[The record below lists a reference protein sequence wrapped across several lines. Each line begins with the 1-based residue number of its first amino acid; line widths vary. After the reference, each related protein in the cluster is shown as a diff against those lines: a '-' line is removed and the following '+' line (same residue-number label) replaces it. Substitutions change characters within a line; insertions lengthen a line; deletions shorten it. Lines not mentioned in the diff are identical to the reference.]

1 VAIGLSSADGLPVHP
16 LCFGG
21 NVFGWTA
28 DEEQSFALLDAYA
41 GAGGNFVDTADE
53 YASWLPDG
61 AGASE
66 RIIGAWMASRGNR
79 EQIAVATKV
88 GRMPGLKGLSRATIA
103 KAVDDSLAR
112 LGTDYIDLYYAHEDD
127 PDTPLE
133 ETLGAFDELVR
144 SGKIRRVGA
153 SNYSADRLAE
163 ALAISAREGFATFA
177 ALQPQYNLMD
187 REYEGELRDLCGRE
201 GIACVPYFG
210 LAMGFLSGKY
220 RPGVRV
226 ESQRARIAAKYLDAR
241 GEATLAV
248 LDEIAAARG
257 VADGAVALAWVRRQ
271 PTVVAP
277 VASARTVEQL
287 AELLPMAA
295 LELEEA
301 ELSRL
306 DEVARAGAD
315 G

>member
-1 VAIGLSSADGLPVHP
+1 MTIGLSSADGRAVHP

-41 GAGGNFVDTADE
+41 EAGGNFVDTADE

-61 AGASE
+61 AGVSE
-66 RIIGAWMASRGNR
+66 RIIGAWIASRGNR

-127 PDTPLE
+127 PETPLE

-144 SGKIRRVGA
+144 AGKIRRVGA
-153 SNYSADRLAE
+153 SNYSAERLAE
-163 ALAISAREGFATFA
+163 ALAISAREGLAAFT

-187 REYEGELRDLCGRE
+187 REYEGELGELCGRE

-248 LDEIAAARG
+248 LDEIAASHG
-257 VADGAVALAWVRRQ
+257 VADGAVALAWLRRQ

-295 LELEEA
+295 LELDEA

-306 DEVARAGAD
+306 DEVARVGAD

>member
-1 VAIGLSSADGLPVHP
+1 VAIGLSSADGRTVHP
-16 LCFGG
+16 LCLGG

-28 DEEQSFALLDAYA
+28 DEDQSFALLDAYA
-41 GAGGNFVDTADE
+41 EAGGNFVDTADE

-66 RIIGAWMASRGNR
+66 RIIGGWIASRGNR

-88 GRMPGLKGLSRATIA
+88 ERMPGLKGLSRATIT
-103 KAVDDSLAR
+103 KALDDSLAR
-112 LGTDYIDLYYAHEDD
+112 LGTDYVDLYYAHEDD
-127 PDTPLE
+127 PETPLE
-133 ETLGAFDELVR
+133 ETLAAFDELVR
-144 SGKIRRVGA
+144 AGKIRRVGL
-153 SNYSADRLAE
+153 SNYSAERLAE
-163 ALAISAREGFATFA
+163 ALRIAAREGLCSPA
-177 ALQPQYNLMD
+177 ALQPQYNLMG
-187 REYEGELRDLCGRE
+187 RAYEGELSDLCARE

-226 ESQRARIAAKYLDAR
+226 DSQRARIAAKYLDER
-241 GEATLAV
+241 GLATLAV

-257 VADGAVALAWVRRQ
+257 VTDGAVALAWLRRQ

-277 VASARTVEQL
+277 VASARTARQL
-287 AELLPMAA
+287 AELRPMAA
-295 LELEEA
+295 LELDAA

-306 DEVARAGAD
+306 DEVARDGARH
-315 G
+315 